1 MLLGQ
6 EQIAFFLGLFLVWL
20 LGLTFFL
27 YRNIAHYQNLVKN
40 NHKANLQEILEK
52 ILKTNEIT
60 QEEIAKL
67 KKRFEIIEDEALE
80 HIQKIGLI
88 RFNPF
93 SDTGGSQS
101 FTLAVLDGNNSG
113 ILISSLHSRDQTR
126 MYTKQ
131 IKDGKGVGFELS
143 KEEKEAI
150 EKAIK

>member
-6 EQIAFFLGLFLVWL
+6 DQISIFLGVILVWL
-20 LGLTFFL
+20 LGISFFL
-27 YRNIAHYQNLVKN
+27 FRSISHYRKLTKN
-40 NHKANLQEILEK
+40 GNKDNLQEILEK
-52 ILKTNEIT
+52 ILKDDKIS
-60 QEEIAKL
+60 QEEIDKL
-67 KKRFEIIEDEALE
+67 KKKIGILE
-80 HIQKIGLI
+80 TEGLSHIQKIGLI

-93 SDTGGSQS
+93 ADTGGSQS
-101 FTLAVLDGNNSG
+101 FTLAVLDGHNNG

-131 IKDGKGVGFELS
+131 VRTGKGLGFELS

>member
-6 EQIAFFLGLFLVWL
+6 EQIYIFLGIILVWL
-20 LGLTFFL
+20 LGISFFL
-27 YRNIAHYQNLVKN
+27 FKSINHYRKLVKN
-40 NHKANLQEILEK
+40 GKSDNLQEILEK
-52 ILKTNEIT
+52 ILKDDKIS
-60 QEEIAKL
+60 QEEIDKL
-67 KKRFEIIEDEALE
+67 KKRVEGIDTEGLS

-93 SDTGGSQS
+93 ADTGGSQS
-101 FTLAVLDGNNSG
+101 FTLAVLDGKNNG
-113 ILISSLHSRDQTR
+113 VLISSLHSRDQTR

-131 IKDGKGVGFELS
+131 IKEGKGLGFELS